1 MIMNGE
7 YRIILKQESSQYFSL
22 GDFNPLKDKLITTV
36 YVRIYRSLSVIP
48 GIYRGEIMKG

>member
-7 YRIILKQESSQYFSL
+7 YRIILKQESSKYFFL
-22 GDFNPLKDKLITTV
+22 GVFNALKDKPFTTV

-48 GIYRGEIMKG
+48 GIY